1 MKKIIVYVVIGFVI
15 GAVYGA
21 QNKQSVQNNIDIV
34 LKHLENFDISDYMAH
49 K

>member
-1 MKKIIVYVVIGFVI
+1 MKKIIVYMVIGFIV

-34 LKHLENFDISDYMAH
+34 LKHLENFDISDYTAQ